1 LCRFVSAVEN
11 SYYIENSSIPNCDV
25 FLFSNEEYDS
35 KCFGFNLDAEVLV
48 SFKLKK
54 TRPDKM
60 DHTEGM
66 IEQDLK
72 YLKCMNPLLFNGL
85 LNPESGIVRTPK
97 AVAF

>member
-1 LCRFVSAVEN
+1 
-11 SYYIENSSIPNCDV
+11 
-25 FLFSNEEYDS
+25 
-35 KCFGFNLDAEVLV
+35 
-48 SFKLKK
+48 
-54 TRPDKM
+54 M